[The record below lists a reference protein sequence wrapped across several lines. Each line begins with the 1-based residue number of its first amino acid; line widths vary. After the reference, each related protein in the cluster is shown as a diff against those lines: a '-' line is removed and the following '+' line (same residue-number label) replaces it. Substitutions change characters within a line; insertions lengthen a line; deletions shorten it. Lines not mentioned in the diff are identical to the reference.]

1 MDVVSARVT
10 PSGTQRPRPVPA
22 DFLPAAATGFEGSL
36 QAFENLYENTRN
48 TNVIKVTERCSN
60 SRENINLI
68 WLLCRPNGDA
78 RRRLEGP
85 VLRGFPGCPGG
96 PAGVKDRLLQCRK
109 LSAIRAQRGAAP

>member
-1 MDVVSARVT
+1 MDVVSAREW

-22 DFLPAAATGFEGSL
+22 DFLPACAAGLEGSL

-48 TNVIKVTERCSN
+48 TNVIEVTERSGN

-68 WLLCRPNGDA
+68 WVLCRPNLNAGC
-78 RRRLEGP
+78 RPQGP
-85 VLRGFPGCPGG
+85 IHRVFPGCPGA

-109 LSAIRAQRGAAP
+109 LIAIGA